1 MYYSHLTMPFVI
13 FGSAGDAKFKKP
25 WRSCKEGQPK
35 KSMWVGSKHY
45 QGLNEKGA
53 LRDVDGNQNSSSQL
67 AEISCKKF
75 AYIKAKAAAVRMQL
89 EDQSRQCYSV
99 RLSATILEHQSYRR
113 TLKSGTILEIYG
125 HIDLTW
131 FATQRVILLV
141 RWFNRVVDM
150 KWPSAS
156 IRIHPQRGCSD
167 FARRLEAQLASANQW
182 PPAWFLP
189 EDGSRRRLETF
200 GKKTTWAPSQSDL
213 TRLLYWL
220 SCTLLQSQSW
230 HNMT

>member
-156 IRIHPQRGCSD
+156 IRKG
-167 FARRLEAQLASANQW
+167 AVLT
-182 PPAWFLP
+182 LP
-189 EDGSRRRLETF
+189 GVWKPSWLQPTSGHLHDSSQ
-200 GKKTTWAPSQSDL
+200 KTGHGDDW
-213 TRLLYWL
+213 RLLEKNNL
-220 SCTLLQSQSW
+220 STQSVWPYS
-230 HNMT
+230 TTVLIVLYPTAITILT